1 MLFFL
6 LLQSSNDKSNVHL
19 KKGEMLEKQIPDF
32 PDVWNYLTLNVHI
45 MNSLIAHLL
54 TKTAHPQYSISWQMT
69 SKCNFYPK
77 KNLAIIVI
85 CSLTFQVRLKVLLVF
100 LLKKTHQDLPPCLNH
115 SCHLSCHFLVIFCL
129 CYFRGHSL
137 QCWPVS
143 APLSYQICLSTIQT
157 QLCHHWWLENN
168 IHTHTP

>member
-19 KKGEMLEKQIPDF
+19 KKGEMSEKQIPDF
-32 PDVWNYLTLNVHI
+32 PDVWNYLTLNMHI
-45 MNSLIAHLL
+45 MKSLFAHLL

-85 CSLTFQVRLKVLLVF
+85 CSLTFQVCLKVLLVF
-100 LLKKTHQDLPPCLNH
+100 LLKKKKKHQDLPPCLNH
-115 SCHLSCHFLVIFCL
+115 SCHLSLSFPCYILPVLFQRTQSPVLASL
-129 CYFRGHSL
+129 C
-137 QCWPVS
+137 
-143 APLSYQICLSTIQT
+143 ST
-157 QLCHHWWLENN
+157 
-168 IHTHTP
+168 